1 MKHRVSVIV
10 MLLALA
16 VTSVWAQPAPVKKA
30 AASVFSLT
38 TFAKDGTILGSTH
51 GVFTGKNG
59 EAMAMWQPFV
69 GADHAVA
76 IDAKGNKHE
85 VDVMMGIS
93 SSTMCAYSASR
104 ATFRAH
110 WS

>member
-1 MKHRVSVIV
+1 

-76 IDAKGNKHE
+76 IDAKGNNKPK
-85 VDVMMGIS
+85 
-93 SSTMCAYSASR
+93 
-104 ATFRAH
+104 
-110 WS
+110 